1 MSTKTD
7 KQGKTTM
14 KPRALLAE
22 FIGTFMLMASIMG
35 SAFYAFGAPSGAAGI
50 LGVAFA
56 IGLTVMVMARSIG
69 HISGGHYNPAVT
81 IGLVA
86 GGRFP
91 LADAPGY
98 IVAQLLGA
106 ASACGVF
113 AIIGGGV
120 GGNFAANGYGD
131 LSMLKVGMEGVFII
145 EALLTAFFLMVIMG
159 STRPGA
165 PAGFAPLSI
174 GMALT
179 AIHIMSIPVSNTS
192 VNPARSFGPAIYAGG
207 EPLAQLWLFFVAP
220 ILGAVLGAIIY
231 RYLDSES

>member
-1 MSTKTD
+1 MNI
-7 KQGKTTM
+7 
-14 KPRALLAE
+14 RALLAE
-22 FIGTFMLMASIMG
+22 LIGTFMLMASILG
-35 SAFYAFGAPSGAAGI
+35 PAFYSFGAPSGAAGI

-56 IGLTVMVMARSIG
+56 IGIVVMVMARSIG

-91 LADAPGY
+91 AADAPGY
-98 IVAQLLGA
+98 IVAQCIGA
-106 ASACGVF
+106 AAACGVF
-113 AIIGGGV
+113 SVIGGGV
-120 GGNFAANGYGD
+120 GGNYAANGFGE
-131 LSMLKVGMEGVFII
+131 LSMLKVGMEGVFLI
-145 EALLTAFFLMVIMG
+145 ELVMTAFFLIVIMG
-159 STRPGA
+159 STRPTA

-207 EPLAQLWLFFVAP
+207 EPLAQLWVFWVAP
-220 ILGAVLGAIIY
+220 IAGAVIGALIY
-231 RYLDSES
+231 RFLDPAE